1 MSLTPYLYKK
11 IALRVGCLMEL
22 AYAKGKELGGLISG
36 EHGIGSAKVRY
47 LEEDLGSVVM
57 DLMRQIKRIF
67 DPKLLLNPARC
78 AIS

>member
-1 MSLTPYLYKK
+1 MNLTPYLYKN

-22 AYAKGKELGGLISG
+22 AYAKGQELGGVISG
-36 EHGIGSAKVRY
+36 EHGLGSAKVRD

>member
-1 MSLTPYLYKK
+1 
-11 IALRVGCLMEL
+11 MEL

-57 DLMRQIKRIF
+57 DLMRQIQKVF
-67 DPKLLLNPARC
+67 DPKLLLNR
-78 AIS
+78 

>member
-1 MSLTPYLYKK
+1 M
-11 IALRVGCLMEL
+11 
-22 AYAKGKELGGLISG
+22 ELGGLISG

-57 DLMRQIKRIF
+57 DLIQKVF